1 MKSYNTIEH
10 DVPTTTPIGKQDFN
24 TLIEESYAYNLWD
37 QDKTLG
43 CKCDPVYYG
52 ADCSLKKCK
61 YGVDPLFY
69 DSSDGVIYQTT
80 VVHLGSK
87 SVNQANID
95 GSFRLTF
102 YDVFGEK
109 YVTEK
114 IPAARTSCTA
124 SLVQSAFENLPNDVI
139 AKTSTDVTGND
150 PAAVSV
156 SMQNSAGTVTTI
168 GTIGAGT
175 QGESGAGL
183 GTEGNF
189 GPEFTVTF
197 NTNPGI
203 LKSIEVDTREINNLG
218 SPEYWVANT
227 RQGQFNSRYSH
238 NLGRVNTLKYG
249 SKILYTNTDLNS
261 ATKANANTLVK
272 IGGQELRV
280 TAATSYSVTLSE
292 EYLGASIIPVLTDS
306 GVYATALSGTTLTIT
321 APTDTIIADTL
332 QTGAKLYAGLTISR
346 GCPMTSATGSVTTTT
361 TSLTIAAHDCFDD
374 IFDGNTVLYRRSDDP
389 SNQNLYRTHT
399 TNADT
404 GAATAALLLTR
415 GSATGYTI
423 TATADQVKAMTDGT
437 GFTANANLATAIAQ
451 GARFF
456 VNGRGPF
463 TATAAAAT
471 GQTAIGVNV
480 ASKIREFFDA
490 DVAAGAVL
498 MRVDHEAANA
508 NIAANDILQLAGRR
522 YKVASISGTGQFQ
535 LTETFAGG
543 QLLELCGTCVTDV
556 TTTAITTN
564 QKVRVVKGSKL
575 VVGDKIHVD
584 SQHLVETASSDVT
597 SITVSQGENE
607 GGGANAFTGGTKSLF
622 SVQHGPGYV
631 GTEVTEHASP
641 TTFHYVSQC
650 SNRGTC
656 DSSTGICKCF
666 KGYSND
672 NCDTQNMLAM

>member
-1 MKSYNTIEH
+1 M
-10 DVPTTTPIGKQDFN
+10 G
-24 TLIEESYAYNLWD
+24 
-37 QDKTLG
+37 
-43 CKCDPVYYG
+43 
-52 ADCSLKKCK
+52 
-61 YGVDPLFY
+61 
-69 DSSDGVIYQTT
+69 
-80 VVHLGSK
+80 
-87 SVNQANID
+87 
-95 GSFRLTF
+95 
-102 YDVFGEK
+102 
-109 YVTEK
+109 
-114 IPAARTSCTA
+114 
-124 SLVQSAFENLPNDVI
+124 
-139 AKTSTDVTGND
+139 
-150 PAAVSV
+150 
-156 SMQNSAGTVTTI
+156 
-168 GTIGAGT
+168 
-175 QGESGAGL
+175 
-183 GTEGNF
+183 
-189 GPEFTVTF
+189 
-197 NTNPGI
+197 
-203 LKSIEVDTREINNLG
+203 
-218 SPEYWVANT
+218 
-227 RQGQFNSRYSH
+227 
-238 NLGRVNTLKYG
+238 
-249 SKILYTNTDLNS
+249 
-261 ATKANANTLVK
+261 
-272 IGGQELRV
+272 
-280 TAATSYSVTLSE
+280 TSYSVTLSE

-404 GAATAALLLTR
+404 GVATAALLLTR

-463 TATAAAAT
+463 TATAAA
-471 GQTAIGVNV
+471 
-480 ASKIREFFDA
+480 
-490 DVAAGAVL
+490 VAAGAVL

-597 SITVSQGENE
+597 SIPVSQGENE
-607 GGGANAFTGGTKSLF
+607 GGGANTFTGGTKSLF
-622 SVQHGPGYV
+622 QVQHGPGYV

>member
-1 MKSYNTIEH
+1 M
-10 DVPTTTPIGKQDFN
+10 G
-24 TLIEESYAYNLWD
+24 
-37 QDKTLG
+37 
-43 CKCDPVYYG
+43 
-52 ADCSLKKCK
+52 
-61 YGVDPLFY
+61 
-69 DSSDGVIYQTT
+69 
-80 VVHLGSK
+80 
-87 SVNQANID
+87 
-95 GSFRLTF
+95 
-102 YDVFGEK
+102 
-109 YVTEK
+109 
-114 IPAARTSCTA
+114 
-124 SLVQSAFENLPNDVI
+124 
-139 AKTSTDVTGND
+139 
-150 PAAVSV
+150 
-156 SMQNSAGTVTTI
+156 
-168 GTIGAGT
+168 
-175 QGESGAGL
+175 
-183 GTEGNF
+183 
-189 GPEFTVTF
+189 
-197 NTNPGI
+197 
-203 LKSIEVDTREINNLG
+203 IEVDTREINNLG

-261 ATKANANTLVK
+261 ANKAAVNTLVK

-361 TSLTIAAHDCFDD
+361 TSLTIAAHDCSDD

-404 GAATAALLLTR
+404 GVATAALLLTR

-463 TATAAAAT
+463 TATAAA
-471 GQTAIGVNV
+471 
-480 ASKIREFFDA
+480 
-490 DVAAGAVL
+490 VAAGAVL

-543 QLLELCGTCVTDV
+543 QLLELCGTCVTD
-556 TTTAITTN
+556 
-564 QKVRVVKGSKL
+564 
-575 VVGDKIHVD
+575 D
-584 SQHLVETASSDVT
+584 
-597 SITVSQGENE
+597 
-607 GGGANAFTGGTKSLF
+607 
-622 SVQHGPGYV
+622 
-631 GTEVTEHASP
+631 
-641 TTFHYVSQC
+641 
-650 SNRGTC
+650 
-656 DSSTGICKCF
+656 
-666 KGYSND
+666 
-672 NCDTQNMLAM
+672 